1 MVATLQSVADRLGL
15 DPSTVSR
22 AFNEPERVSARTR
35 RRVAEAAEELGYRP
49 NNAARALITGKTNT
63 IGVVVPDVAN
73 PVFPG
78 FVKAAQAQAWID
90 EQAVLLAGTDE
101 SPDREREIVARLL
114 RQVDGLVLCSSR
126 LGAEE
131 LTKLAS
137 QTRLVLVNRRF
148 DGVSAVLVDST
159 DGVRQAMEHLV
170 ALGHRRIAYA
180 EGPALSWSNSERR
193 RLLEAQAR
201 RLRVEIVRLGP
212 FAPTYDGGVG
222 AGATIAHAGVTAVV
236 AYNDLMALGIQ
247 YSLSELGL
255 SVPDDISVVGVD
267 DIASAAMA
275 TPALTTI
282 RVAMDAAGE
291 ASIRMLRRLDE
302 DGSAEPTAVTLG
314 TQLIVRASTSRAPS
328 SPATPGTAG

>member
-1 MVATLQSVADRLGL
+1 M
-15 DPSTVSR
+15 
-22 AFNEPERVSARTR
+22 SARTR
-35 RRVAEAAEELGYRP
+35 RRVAEVAEELGYRP
-49 NNAARALITGKTNT
+49 NNAARALITGRTNT

-78 FVKAAQAQAWID
+78 FVKAAQAQAWVD

-101 SPDREREIVARLL
+101 SPEREREIVARLL

-126 LGAEE
+126 LGADE
-131 LTKLAS
+131 LTKLAG

-148 DGVSAVLVDST
+148 DGVSAVLVDSS

-180 EGPALSWSNSERR
+180 EGPELSWSNSERG
-193 RLLEAQAR
+193 RLLEVQAR
-201 RLRVEIVRLGP
+201 RLRVELVRLGP

-222 AGATIAHAGVTAVV
+222 AGAVIAQAGVTAVV

-247 YSLSELGL
+247 YALSTLGL

-291 ASIRMLRRLDE
+291 ASIRMLRHLDE

-314 TQLIVRASTSRAPS
+314 TQLIVRAATSQAPS
-328 SPATPGTAG
+328 SPARPGTAS

>member
-22 AFNEPERVSARTR
+22 AFNEPERVSVRTR
-35 RRVAEAAEELGYRP
+35 RRIAEVAEELGYRP
-49 NNAARALITGKTNT
+49 NNAARALITGRTNT

-78 FVKAAQAQAWID
+78 FVKAAQAQAWAD

-101 SPDREREIVARLL
+101 SPEREREIVARLL

-137 QTRLVLVNRRF
+137 QTRLVLVNRSF
-148 DGVSAVLVDST
+148 DGVSAVLVDSS
-159 DGVRQAMEHLV
+159 DGMRQAMEHLV

-180 EGPALSWSNSERR
+180 EGPELSWSNSERG
-193 RLLEAQAR
+193 RLLEVQAR
-201 RLRVEIVRLGP
+201 RLRVELVRLGP

-222 AGATIAHAGVTAVV
+222 AGAVIAQAGVTAVV

-247 YSLSELGL
+247 YALSTLGL

-291 ASIRMLRRLDE
+291 ASIRMLRHLDE

-314 TQLIVRASTSRAPS
+314 TQLIVRASTSQAPS
-328 SPATPGTAG
+328 SPARPGTAS